1 MCVYVLCV
9 CMCLDGCAS
18 LLWLVLVEW
27 DPIILKHIHTCTR
40 MSTHPTQTHK
50 HLRHS
55 TAHKPTNRHTSTAC
69 CTTHITNLEV
79 DLDVMM
85 RFNGRTARTQH
96 AYLSDTHTIDTHF
109 YETRTD
115 CSKKIPP
122 MRSISGNSSEK
133 NTPYE
138 NYFLGYFCV
147 LSIILGF
154 RWDEMINHLIEI
166 QFSDRLLVFVRYKC
180 VRSGIS
186 QAVHP
191 FHYFN
196 FTSSVFV
203 GMLFVIRFVC
213 FTHQYGHLWVI
224 SVSAC
229 WCITYEH
236 DIPFD
241 NTFMLDG
248 CVVVAYPLQ
257 THD

>member
-1 MCVYVLCV
+1 M
-9 CMCLDGCAS
+9 
-18 LLWLVLVEW
+18 
-27 DPIILKHIHTCTR
+27 
-40 MSTHPTQTHK
+40 
-50 HLRHS
+50 
-55 TAHKPTNRHTSTAC
+55 
-69 CTTHITNLEV
+69 
-79 DLDVMM
+79 
-85 RFNGRTARTQH
+85 
-96 AYLSDTHTIDTHF
+96 
-109 YETRTD
+109 D
-115 CSKKIPP
+115 CPKKIPP
-122 MRSISGNSSEK
+122 MRSISGKSTEK

-147 LSIILGF
+147 LSSIYGF
-154 RWDEMINHLIEI
+154 RFGFGINSKSKSNLPADWWIGWDA
-166 QFSDRLLVFVRYKC
+166 VFRWNA